1 MKNKKVIEQ
10 YLLEKIE
17 KNNPVQVEKVQRYLN
32 LLNLYYML
40 DEDIKTH
47 GTLVETKNASQTF
60 LKPNPAVAEKNKI
73 NSSLLSIEKSFGFEK
88 IEIEEEP
95 SSSGL
100 L

>member
-1 MKNKKVIEQ
+1 MKNKKEIQE
-10 YLLEKIE
+10 YLLKNIE
-17 KNNPVQVEKVQRYLN
+17 KDNPVQVEKVTRYLN
-32 LLNLYYML
+32 LLDIYYKL
-40 DEDIKTH
+40 DDDIAEH

-95 SSSGL
+95 SSRGL

>member
-17 KNNPVQVEKVQRYLN
+17 KDNPVQVEKVQRYLN
-32 LLNLYYML
+32 LLNIYYML
-40 DEDIKTH
+40 DEDIEMH

>member
-1 MKNKKVIEQ
+1 MKNKKAIEQ
-10 YLLEKIE
+10 YLLDQIE
-17 KNNPVQVEKVQRYLN
+17 KDNPVQVEKVQRYLN
-32 LLNLYYML
+32 LLDIFYKL
-40 DEDIKTH
+40 DKDIKEH

-88 IEIEEEP
+88 VEIEESP
-95 SSSGL
+95 TSSGL